1 MGSPKTGPTW
11 RDVSRSVILKKAL
24 KTDTNFTLSYKKSRS
39 FFGRHPNKLKNIVLP
54 PLKKIKKVN
63 HSLQQIAYTTTTKI
77 PEKNHIAKFPN
88 ILMKNQKYTSK
99 LEKKKERNQIK
110 TKRKRKKN
118 I

>member
-1 MGSPKTGPTW
+1 MGLHRQKLDQHGGM
-11 RDVSRSVILKKAL
+11 SRVVWYSKKAL

-63 HSLQQIAYTTTTKI
+63 YSLQLIAYTTTTKI

-88 ILMKNQKYTSK
+88 ILMKNQKYTSQ
-99 LEKKKERNQIK
+99 N
-110 TKRKRKKN
+110 
-118 I
+118 